1 MSKAQESRV
10 RSGSIFLQRSQNDA
24 HVPLLTLRTV
34 QIMLFNILPDKVWH
48 QVANALAP
56 SEGSPDLCGG
66 DVIGD
71 PFIYQVNVVP
81 VFPQCVRLIDEFL
94 SIVPSPSNTYEPIV
108 FYNSCDILAFP
119 QIGNAEGLQ

>member
-1 MSKAQESRV
+1 MQESRV
-10 RSGSIFLQRSQNDA
+10 SFYSVFLQGSQDDPNI
-24 HVPLLTLRTV
+24 PLLALRAV
-34 QIMLFNILPDKVWH
+34 QVMLFDILSDKVWH

-81 VFPQCVRLIDEFL
+81 VFPQCIGFVDEFL
-94 SIVPSPSNTYEPIV
+94 SIVSSPSNTDEPIV
-108 FYNSCDILAFP
+108 SYNSGDILTLP
-119 QIGNAEGLQ
+119 QIGNTE